1 MAEEST
7 GAVESTAPESVPS
20 ESVPSGETAPQE
32 ASSAPA
38 EGNAPDLGGSL
49 LEDSVTDEK
58 PNTEEGESEE
68 KAEEAPEGAPETYED
83 FKAPE
88 GYTLDSNIAEEFKGV
103 AKDLNLSQD
112 KAQEVVDRMGKVIA
126 QRQIEQ
132 VKAISEKWK
141 AESQSDPEIGGSKHQ
156 EAMSNV
162 GRVIRTFA
170 MDAEGKCDPD
180 IAEFMALPSGNHKG
194 LLKLLART
202 GRAISEAKFPQGKA
216 TDQLS
221 VTDVYNMK
229 L

>member
-7 GAVESTAPESVPS
+7 GAVESTAPESAPS

-32 ASSAPA
+32 ASSSPA
-38 EGNAPDLGGSL
+38 GAATPDLGGSL
-49 LEDSVTDEK
+49 LADSVTDEK
-58 PNTEEGESEE
+58 PKTEEGESEE

-83 FKAPE
+83 FKTYE
-88 GYTLDSNIAEEFKGV
+88 GNELDSSIAEEFKGV

-112 KAQEVVDRMGKVIA
+112 KAQEVVNRMGKVIA

>member
-7 GAVESTAPESVPS
+7 GAVESTAPESVPTESTSSS
-20 ESVPSGETAPQE
+20 ETVPQE
-32 ASSAPA
+32 ASSSPA
-38 EGNAPDLGGSL
+38 EGGAPDLGGSL
-49 LEDSVTDEK
+49 LADTVK
-58 PNTEEGESEE
+58 TEEPKTEEAESEE
-68 KAEEAPEGAPETYED
+68 EAEEAPEGAPETYED

-162 GRVIRTFA
+162 GRVIRAFA